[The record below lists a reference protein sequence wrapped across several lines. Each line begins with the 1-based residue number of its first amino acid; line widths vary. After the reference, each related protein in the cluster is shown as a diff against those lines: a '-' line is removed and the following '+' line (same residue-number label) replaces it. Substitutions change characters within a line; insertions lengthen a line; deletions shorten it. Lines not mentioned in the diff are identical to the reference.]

1 MRTIH
6 HICILGGTGFVGQSL
21 VARLAK
27 TGRTI
32 TVLTRRPERHRS
44 LQVNPGVK
52 LIKADIHDEETL
64 VKHFR
69 PADAVINL
77 VGILAES
84 RRHSF
89 YNVHFELARKVMQS
103 CWKADVTRLLHMS
116 ALNADAGRGASM
128 YLHTKGE
135 AEDMLH
141 VDAGDDLHV
150 TRFRPSVIY
159 GSNDSFFNRFA
170 SLLRLSPVVF
180 PLACPKTRF
189 APVYVE
195 DVAEAFVA
203 TLEDKSSFGQRY
215 DLCGPQS
222 YTLNELVTM
231 TAEYIGSNSLII
243 PLGNFFS
250 QLQAFFLGMLPGKP
264 FTLDNYHTLQFDSVC
279 EENGLIQLGIQP
291 APLEVVVPR
300 YLGRSFQRAKY
311 DEFRKLAN
319 RDEDEY
325 DQANL

>member
-6 HICILGGTGFVGQSL
+6 HICVLGGTGFVGRSV

-32 TVLTRRPERHRS
+32 TILTRHPERHRD

-52 LIKADIHDEETL
+52 IIKADIHDPDTL
-64 VKHFR
+64 VRYFQD
-69 PADAVINL
+69 ADAVINL
-77 VGILAES
+77 VGILNES

-89 YNVHFELARKVMQS
+89 YSVHFELARKVMQS
-103 CWKADVTRLLHMS
+103 CWKAGVKRLLHMS

-159 GSNDSFFNRFA
+159 GPNDSFFNRFA
-170 SLLRLSPVVF
+170 KLLKISPVIF

-195 DVAEAFVA
+195 DVAQAFLL
-203 TLEDKSSFGQRY
+203 TLENKASFGQRY
-215 DLCGPQS
+215 DLCGPED
-222 YTLNELVTM
+222 YTLSELVTI
-231 TAEYIGSNSLII
+231 TAEYIGSNSLIL
-243 PLGNFFS
+243 PLGNFLS

-264 FTLDNYHTLQFDSVC
+264 FSLDNYHSLQFDSIC
-279 EENGLIQLGIQP
+279 KENGLKQLGIEP
-291 APLEVVVPR
+291 TALESIVPR
-300 YLGRSFQRAKY
+300 YLSRSSHRARY
-311 DEFRKLAN
+311 DEFRKFAS
-319 RDEDEY
+319 RDEL
-325 DQANL
+325 Q